1 MREDLEALLELQRK
15 TKAGEVAPLVDV
27 PAKHFWQCPGKAYRA
42 YLRKGEISIEQLE
55 LRRRVGFPNS
65 AQLGCSGLLDAAS

>member
-27 PAKHFWQCPGKAYRA
+27 RSFAKVN
-42 YLRKGEISIEQLE
+42 ET
-55 LRRRVGFPNS
+55 
-65 AQLGCSGLLDAAS
+65 